1 MLYSKADVVK
11 AFYSWIENGQK
22 KGIVR
27 PVIIKEAKENL
38 YFVVKISRSNK
49 KEGLIRVSVDSAEW
63 REMGLYHYS
72 HDSFIER
79 NATQWISESEI
90 QRKIGRCPLS
100 LFALI

>member
-1 MLYSKADVVK
+1 MARRKVLFPRDNKGSKGK
-11 AFYSWIENGQK
+11 
-22 KGIVR
+22 
-27 PVIIKEAKENL
+27 PL
-38 YFVVKISRSNK
+38 FVVKISRSNK